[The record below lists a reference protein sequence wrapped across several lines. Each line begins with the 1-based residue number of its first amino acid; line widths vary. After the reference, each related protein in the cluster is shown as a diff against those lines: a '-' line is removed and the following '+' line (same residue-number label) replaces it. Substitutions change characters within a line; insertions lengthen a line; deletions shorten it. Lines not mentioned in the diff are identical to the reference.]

1 MEIQSSFSS
10 GLSGLQSA
18 QSGLTQATVDVAK
31 PSQPPASSTETL
43 DAETTTPVEATDK
56 TQALVSAIE
65 AQNQGEAAVEVL
77 EVSSET
83 LGTVI
88 DIQV

>member
-1 MEIQSSFSS
+1 MEIPSSFSS
-10 GLSGLQSA
+10 GLAGLQSA

-31 PSQPPASSTETL
+31 PSPQQASEAGGTET
-43 DAETTTPVEATDK
+43 ANPVNATDK

-65 AQNQGEAAVEVL
+65 SKNQGEAAVEVL
-77 EVSSET
+77 EAANET

-88 DIQV
+88 DIEV

>member
-1 MEIQSSFSS
+1 MEIPSSFSS

-31 PSQPPASSTETL
+31 PSQPTTTEASQTET
-43 DAETTTPVEATDK
+43 AAPVATTDK
-56 TQALVSAIE
+56 TQALLSAVE
-65 AQNQGEAAVEVL
+65 ASNQGEAAVEVL